1 MKILAIDTSNQT
13 MAVAV
18 TDDNRLLGQLQTT
31 VNKNHSKTLMPAIE
45 TLMKELELTPQELD
59 RIVVAQGPGSYT
71 GLRIGVTTA
80 KTLANT
86 LKTELV
92 GISSLK
98 TIASNCYG
106 RKEWIVPLFDAR
118 RQNVYAGAYQWQN
131 GQLVNVLADQHIALA
146 TLLAQLEG
154 QEVYFVGEDVQKFQE
169 IITEKLPNAICNSI
183 ISWNYPSGVTL
194 SELGKQAPTV
204 ASHPFLPN
212 YLKRVEAEEK
222 WLETHEIGEE
232 SYVEKI

>member
-98 TIASNCYG
+98 TIAGNCYG
-106 RKEWIVPLFDAR
+106 QKNGLSLFLMLVVKMFM
-118 RQNVYAGAYQWQN
+118 QESIN
-131 GQLVNVLADQHIALA
+131 GKMDN
-146 TLLAQLEG
+146 
-154 QEVYFVGEDVQKFQE
+154 
-169 IITEKLPNAICNSI
+169 
-183 ISWNYPSGVTL
+183 
-194 SELGKQAPTV
+194 
-204 ASHPFLPN
+204 
-212 YLKRVEAEEK
+212 
-222 WLETHEIGEE
+222 
-232 SYVEKI
+232 

>member
-98 TIASNCYG
+98 TIAGNCYG

-118 RQNVYAGAYQWQN
+118 RQNVYAGVYQWQN
-131 GQLVNVLADQHIALA
+131 GQLVNVLADRHIALT

-154 QEVYFVGEDVQKFQE
+154 HEVYFVGEDVQKFQE
-169 IITEKLPNAICNSI
+169 IIIETLPNAICNSI
-183 ISWNYPSGVTL
+183 ISWNYPSGVIL
-194 SELGKQAPTV
+194 SELGRQAPAV
-204 ASHPFLPN
+204 ASHPFLP
-212 YLKRVEAEEK
+212 
-222 WLETHEIGEE
+222 
-232 SYVEKI
+232 